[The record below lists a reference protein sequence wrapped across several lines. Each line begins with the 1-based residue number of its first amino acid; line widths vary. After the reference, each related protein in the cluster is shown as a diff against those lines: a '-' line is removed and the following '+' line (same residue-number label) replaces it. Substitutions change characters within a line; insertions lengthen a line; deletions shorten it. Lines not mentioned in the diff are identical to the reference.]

1 MELRKDGDGRG
12 VSPEELFAGDGGS
25 PGLQARKSDG
35 RRAMISYSAGRVAAH
50 AIREEPWTAGT
61 TRRRLV

>member
-25 PGLQARKSDG
+25 PGL
-35 RRAMISYSAGRVAAH
+35 
-50 AIREEPWTAGT
+50 
-61 TRRRLV
+61 